1 MKGGSP
7 VLFTPA
13 PPIMADL
20 LGDQSESSSA
30 MKRDDDDDDNDGDG
44 DDDTV
49 VIRRRCC
56 CSGPTTPRWMA
67 LEEETAVFVCGVN
80 AYAAPMERTA
90 AAAAACVVRVMF
102 ILGCVGE

>member
-1 MKGGSP
+1 M
-7 VLFTPA
+7 FTPA

-49 VIRRRCC
+49 VIRRRRC

-67 LEEETAVFVCGVN
+67 LEEETAVFVCGAN
-80 AYAAPMERTA
+80 ADAAPMERTAA